1 MLVVLIA
8 AAGCVLPAVLIA
20 SPPPPPT
27 LADATASWRHTT
39 APPARGSWYAL
50 HADRDLNLTNCAKK
64 ALGGGFREGKGVF
77 GDAIDPQSNLSAQ
90 GGAAGQGRQQQS
102 APKIKVL
109 DKNGKTKIE
118 YQAKPGEFGV
128 QFK

>member
-1 MLVVLIA
+1 MQGGACENGPMRL
-8 AAGCVLPAVLIA
+8 
-20 SPPPPPT
+20 
-27 LADATASWRHTT
+27 RHRGRRSE
-39 APPARGSWYAL
+39 ARQGPIFG
-50 HADRDLNLTNCAKK
+50 D
-64 ALGGGFREGKGVF
+64 GGFREGKGVF